1 MVVHHPPFPFFSAKF
16 NYLSL
21 SLSLHHRI
29 HPLLSTW
36 VIKLHSSL
44 IANIANGYI
53 DLMAVKMSCLE
64 YHQHLQ
70 LLLLQDCPLVVDN
83 FQALLS
89 FFFFSLPLSLL
100 YNIISF
106 RVCVLKVDLMAHYLY
121 RLLSN
126 FHPPTYYQS
135 SSFTWAF
142 VMRCFEERRT
152 RRKTRSSDK
161 SEHESVYLR

>member
-1 MVVHHPPFPFFSAKF
+1 MEALSKTLLAFFLSILLLRKSLSRNHPSLFDRKLIQEGCPFLHNHHHPPFPFFGAKF

-21 SLSLHHRI
+21 SLTLHHRI
-29 HPLLSTW
+29 HPPTSTW

-70 LLLLQDCPLVVDN
+70 LLLLQDCPLVVDY

-100 YNIISF
+100 YNIISLE
-106 RVCVLKVDLMAHYLY
+106 CV
-121 RLLSN
+121 
-126 FHPPTYYQS
+126 F
-135 SSFTWAF
+135 
-142 VMRCFEERRT
+142 
-152 RRKTRSSDK
+152 
-161 SEHESVYLR
+161 